1 MAHTD
6 IRKNESL
13 VTDAARLRIEM
24 KTSQSKYNDFVA
36 DLALLTKS
44 ELKPLVNSMD
54 NKAAINGKAKEIN
67 ELLEKIEE
75 VLYDMDENHQE
86 MKEVVQT
93 IGGLEFSTSNVVD
106 KLSEI
111 LNEQERYQSRMSTEL
126 NHLKNSLELIDKDD
140 SYNLSDFKEDVNE
153 YHVAFSMFQDS
164 VIESVPRV
172 SRLFDELD
180 HEQAAGIRYG
190 STGKI

>member
-13 VTDAARLRIEM
+13 VTDAARLRLEM

-44 ELKPLVNSMD
+44 ELKPLVSSME
-54 NKAAINGKAKEIN
+54 NKATINGKAKEIK

-126 NHLKNSLELIDKDD
+126 NHLKNSLEMIDKDD

-180 HEQAAGIRYG
+180 NEQAAGIRYG